1 MDDDRSARETSEARL
16 AAALERTSAS
26 ELRYRALFENSRRLT
41 TAIEQAEDMVVVT
54 DAQGAIEYV
63 NPAFERVT
71 GYCRAE
77 VLGKNPRLLK
87 SGAQDDEFYRAL
99 WATVSGGKTWRGRL
113 VNRRKDGSLY
123 SQDSTMSRVLDADGR
138 VASYVA
144 VARDVTAA
152 LVLEAQ
158 FLQAQKME
166 AVGRLAG
173 GVAHDFNNVLSVVL
187 SYAEMLISDLKPD
200 DPVRADVEE
209 IRRAGLRAAAL
220 TRQLLAFSRRQVL
233 ELKVLDLSD
242 LLVGM
247 EKMIARLLGADVAL
261 TMLASH
267 GLWKVKADPGQVEQI
282 IMNLAVNARD
292 AMPRGG
298 KLTIETANVALDEDY
313 ASTHQDVLAG
323 PYVQIAVSDTGIG
336 MDQETLARIFEPFF
350 TTKEAGKGTGLG
362 LATVFGIV
370 RQSGGHI
377 WVYSEPG
384 RGTTFKVYLP
394 RFGGVAARPSS
405 APTVLTSERGSETIL
420 LVEDEDQVRVLAR
433 TILRRHGYVVLE
445 APNGGEALLI
455 CEQHGARIDLLLTDV
470 VLPRMSGRQL
480 AERLATMRPEMS
492 VLYMS
497 GYTDDAILLHGILDS
512 GVAFLQKP
520 LTPTSLTRKVREVLD
535 GRRGLT

>member
-16 AAALERTSAS
+16 AAALERSSAS
-26 ELRYRALFENSRRLT
+26 ELRYRVLFENSRRLT

-87 SGAQDDEFYRAL
+87 SGVQDDEFYRAL
-99 WATVSGGKTWRGRL
+99 WATVRGGKTWRGRL
-113 VNRRKDGSLY
+113 VNKRKDGSLY
-123 SQDSTMSRVLDADGR
+123 TQDSTMSRVLDADGE

-187 SYAEMLISDLKPD
+187 SYADMLIGDLKPD
-200 DPVRADVEE
+200 DPVRIDVEE

-247 EKMIARLLGADVAL
+247 EKMIARLLGADVAV

-267 GLWKVKADPGQVEQI
+267 GLWKVKADRGQVEQI

-323 PYVQIAVSDTGIG
+323 PYVQIAMSDTGTG

-394 RFGGVAARPSS
+394 RFGGLAARPSLPL
-405 APTVLTSERGSETIL
+405 ADLTSQRGSETIL
-420 LVEDEDQVRVLAR
+420 LVEDEDQVRVLTR

-455 CEQHGARIDLLLTDV
+455 CEQHGAKIDLLLTDV

-480 AERLATMRPEMS
+480 AERLATIRPEMS

-535 GRRGLT
+535 GRRRLT

>member
-1 MDDDRSARETSEARL
+1 M
-16 AAALERTSAS
+16 
-26 ELRYRALFENSRRLT
+26 LFENSRRLT

-87 SGAQDDEFYRAL
+87 SGVQDDEFYRAL
-99 WATVSGGKTWRGRL
+99 WATVRGGKTWRGRL
-113 VNRRKDGSLY
+113 VNKRKDGSLY
-123 SQDSTMSRVLDADGR
+123 TQDSTMSRVLDADGE

-187 SYAEMLISDLKPD
+187 SYADMLIGDLKPD
-200 DPVRADVEE
+200 DPVRIDVEE

-247 EKMIARLLGADVAL
+247 EKMIARLLGADVAV

-267 GLWKVKADPGQVEQI
+267 GLWKVKADRGQVEQI

-323 PYVQIAVSDTGIG
+323 PYVQIAMSDTGTG

-384 RGTTFKVYLP
+384 RGTPFKVYLP
-394 RFGGVAARPSS
+394 RFGGLAARPSLPL
-405 APTVLTSERGSETIL
+405 ADLTSQRGSETIL
-420 LVEDEDQVRVLAR
+420 LVEDEDQVRVLTR

-455 CEQHGARIDLLLTDV
+455 CEQHGAKIDLLLTDV

-480 AERLATMRPEMS
+480 AERLATIRPEMS

-535 GRRGLT
+535 GRRRLT